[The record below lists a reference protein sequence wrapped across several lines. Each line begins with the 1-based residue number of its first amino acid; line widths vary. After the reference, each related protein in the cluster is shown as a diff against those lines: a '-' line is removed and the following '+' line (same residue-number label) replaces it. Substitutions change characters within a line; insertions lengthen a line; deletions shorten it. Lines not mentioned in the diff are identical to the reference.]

1 MEKILH
7 LLESDATLTAKQ
19 IAAMLKMDEGE
30 VSSVIEGARKNG
42 TLLGFRAVVDWEKAG
57 SDTVTA
63 MIEVRVTPQR
73 GEGFDRV
80 AERIY
85 QYEEVQ
91 SLYLMSGG
99 YDFLVVITGR
109 SLKEVALFVSEK
121 LSTLESVTG
130 TATHFLLKKFKEGG
144 VVYRSSPD
152 QQERVLFI

>member
-1 MEKILH
+1 MKRILH
-7 LLESDATLTAKQ
+7 LLESDGALTPAQ
-19 IAAMLKMDEGE
+19 LAVMLGLTEAEAAAE
-30 VSSVIEGARKNG
+30 VAAARDCGA
-42 TLLGFRAVVDWEKAG
+42 LLGSRAVVDWERAG
-57 SDTVTA
+57 GDYVTA

-109 SLKEVALFVSEK
+109 SLREVALFVSEN
-121 LSTLESVTG
+121 LSALESVTG
-130 TATHFLLKKFKEGG
+130 TATHFLLKKYKENG
-144 VVYRSSPD
+144 VVYQPQPD
-152 QQERVLFI
+152 QQERVLFV

>member
-1 MEKILH
+1 MKKILH
-7 LLESDATLTAKQ
+7 LLESDATLTARQ
-19 IAAMLKMDEGE
+19 IAVMLEKEEAE
-30 VSSVIEGARKNG
+30 VAADIAAARESGA
-42 TLLGFRAVVDWEKAG
+42 LLGMRAVVDWEKAG
-57 SDTVTA
+57 GDYVTA

-109 SLKEVALFVSEK
+109 SLREVALFVSEK
-121 LSTLESVTG
+121 LSALESVTG
-130 TATHFLLKKFKEGG
+130 TATHFLLKKYKEGG
-144 VVYRSSPD
+144 VAYKTAPE